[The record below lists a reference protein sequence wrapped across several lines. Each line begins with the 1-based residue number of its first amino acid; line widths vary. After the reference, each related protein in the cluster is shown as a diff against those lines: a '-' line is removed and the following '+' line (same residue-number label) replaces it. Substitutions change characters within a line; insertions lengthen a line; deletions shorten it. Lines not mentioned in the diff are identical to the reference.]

1 MCSILPVHTNRRRV
15 LVTVD
20 NAGNPIPA
28 DEFRARLA
36 PAPGAAADVGASIRW
51 AVTAS
56 PEMTL
61 QLEMHYLPAPLH
73 IVLNLGLDIDNTP
86 VVLLIAEPLAADL
99 FDGTTHAGIVPLFF
113 APVVD
118 AALLTVCGDPAFA
131 HNMVKELNNLVLH
144 MTHRSAP
151 GNLKYVNSFVKQQYR

>member
-1 MCSILPVHTNRRRV
+1 MLFTGLYHRRRV

-20 NAGNPIPA
+20 SAGNLIPA

-36 PAPGAAADVGASIRW
+36 PAPGEAADVGAAIRW

-56 PEMTL
+56 PQKRL

-73 IVLNLGLDIDNTP
+73 IVINLGLDIDNTP

-99 FDGTTHAGIVPLFF
+99 FDGTSHAGIVPLFF
-113 APVVD
+113 APAVD
-118 AALLTVCGDPAFA
+118 AALITVGGDPAFA
-131 HNMVKELNNLVLH
+131 HNLVTALNNLVIH
-144 MTHRSAP
+144 VTHVPHQVIS
-151 GNLKYVNSFVKQQYR
+151 NSNKKVNR